1 MYNNVSL
8 FTVSLPSQNNQHNQH
23 EIRALFRPVRG
34 TSTSGRIKKQKKRRT
49 WTCEFICL
57 SETDA
62 MKVPT
67 REEKLALVKAGLGS
81 KKIQFNADDTEELFQ
96 QKLIG
101 EDGFSKLSDCGVFE
115 IMRCISNCRNLEVI
129 SCRRTPEV
137 MKSFVGCQSKLNLH
151 QTHTTCINVS

>member
-1 MYNNVSL
+1 MDDIKLILKNIDLPNLANNFAEANVNNVDICKSL
-8 FTVSLPSQNNQHNQH
+8 SDVDLSRLGIATIGDRIRFREELRRISLPSQNNQHNQH

-34 TSTSGRIKKQKKRRT
+34 STSTSGRIKKQKKRRT

-96 QKLIG
+96 QKLI
-101 EDGFSKLSDCGVFE
+101 EEPQKL
-115 IMRCISNCRNLEVI
+115 
-129 SCRRTPEV
+129 
-137 MKSFVGCQSKLNLH
+137 
-151 QTHTTCINVS
+151 